1 MFTNTKAKLAY
12 DPETGQ
18 LGTARTEGTISYLNA
33 NELLSSDIGK
43 QLHIATVLSHES
55 ARDGRDSPNQQ
66 SETRESVRAHWRYQ
80 DVLARGRHGRAYVG
94 ALDRDKALDFVVGR
108 LYEKEFLGDEAADA
122 YADQFY
128 NSEQDNWSV
137 LFASAGVSGGAA
149 VGGTTETGLVFS
161 YDPETKNF
169 QVGSYETVGGG
180 AYIGVGVAPNVGFTI
195 LPNAD
200 KIDDVRGLGFNWG
213 VGFGVGPFGG
223 GVDFTMSLS
232 DVKNMGGGGSLS
244 PKIGLTPFSV
254 NVFVT
259 KTFAQLQGEDR
270 DWRSALSQAAGQD
283 PSIAKRQKEYEKKI
297 QEIFSKLIT
306 ELTYEESNEYK

>member
-1 MFTNTKAKLAY
+1 M
-12 DPETGQ
+12 
-18 LGTARTEGTISYLNA
+18 
-33 NELLSSDIGK
+33 
-43 QLHIATVLSHES
+43 
-55 ARDGRDSPNQQ
+55 
-66 SETRESVRAHWRYQ
+66 
-80 DVLARGRHGRAYVG
+80 G
-94 ALDRDKALDFVVGR
+94 ALDRDQALDFVVGR

-195 LPNAD
+195 LPNANTIND
-200 KIDDVRGLGFNWG
+200 IRGLGFVSG
-213 VGFGVGPFGG
+213 MSLDIGPLSIGA
-223 GVDFTMSLS
+223 DFTMSLS

-254 NVFVT
+254 NIFLT

-283 PSIAKRQKEYEKKI
+283 PSIAERQKEYEQKI
-297 QEIFSKLIT
+297 QDVLSRLAT
-306 ELTYEESNEYK
+306 EPTYEESNEYK